1 MKIEQRILNARSKE
15 TNINLIAKLGKIQFL
30 RFVYS
35 AKTGEITTSNV
46 GEQHIIPKFCRNAK
60 RKWSSYKGRRAN
72 ALASEAEEGRGKLR
86 KAAGSGK
93 HTSIRRYPNG
103 AIRRESCPVIVW

>member
-1 MKIEQRILNARSKE
+1 MREVKKSNVNA
-15 TNINLIAKLGKIQFL
+15 IVKLGMTTISKVCLFSEKL
-30 RFVYS
+30 RDNYF
-35 AKTGEITTSNV
+35 KCWRTTHNSYFTCLPTAN
-46 GEQHIIPKFCRNAK
+46 KK
-60 RKWSSYKGRRAN
+60 KWSSYKGRRAN

-103 AIRRESCPVIVW
+103 AIRLV

>member
-46 GEQHIIPKFCRNAK
+46 GEQHIIPKFCIERCETKMVKLQRAQGECLGI
-60 RKWSSYKGRRAN
+60 RGRR
-72 ALASEAEEGRGKLR
+72 RTR
-86 KAAGSGK
+86 
-93 HTSIRRYPNG
+93 
-103 AIRRESCPVIVW
+103 

>member
-46 GEQHIIPKFCRNAK
+46 GEQHIIPII
-60 RKWSSYKGRRAN
+60 WSSYKGRRAN

-93 HTSIRRYPNG
+93 HTSIRRCPNG
-103 AIRRESCPVIVW
+103 AIRQG

>member
-30 RFVYS
+30 RFVNS

-72 ALASEAEEGRGKLR
+72 ALASEADEGRDKLR
-86 KAAGSGK
+86 KATGSRK
-93 HTSIRRYPNG
+93 QALIRGCPNG
-103 AIRRESCPVIVW
+103 ETRRS

>member
-1 MKIEQRILNARSKE
+1 MKLEALNTRWNRVFCAGILKIEQRILNARSKE

-46 GEQHIIPKFCRNAK
+46 GE
-60 RKWSSYKGRRAN
+60 
-72 ALASEAEEGRGKLR
+72 
-86 KAAGSGK
+86 
-93 HTSIRRYPNG
+93 
-103 AIRRESCPVIVW
+103 

>member
-35 AKTGEITTSNV
+35 AKNWRDNN
-46 GEQHIIPKFCRNAK
+46 F
-60 RKWSSYKGRRAN
+60 
-72 ALASEAEEGRGKLR
+72 
-86 KAAGSGK
+86 
-93 HTSIRRYPNG
+93 
-103 AIRRESCPVIVW
+103 